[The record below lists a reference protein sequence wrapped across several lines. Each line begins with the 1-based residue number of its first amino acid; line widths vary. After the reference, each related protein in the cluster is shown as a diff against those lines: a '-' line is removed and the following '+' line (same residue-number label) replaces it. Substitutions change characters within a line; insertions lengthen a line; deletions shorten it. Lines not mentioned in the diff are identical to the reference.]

1 MNWIN
6 RIKYRVA
13 FFLIVLLGMM
23 GVSTQLNDFEIAKN
37 LEIFSNI
44 YRELNTYYADEID
57 PEYLMETGANAML
70 HSLDPYTTF
79 IPADEVAAFN
89 SSISGQYGG
98 IGTAVFSGKEYVTI
112 SLPYENS
119 PAQKAGLKVGDQIV
133 TIDGKDMKN
142 KPMGEVSN
150 AMRGIPN
157 TPVNIQVKRYGT
169 PQLIDISLER
179 EIIQVNNT
187 PYVGVLDNNIG
198 YINLSTFSSN
208 AGNNVANALQQLNK
222 NNQLEGVV
230 LDLRGNTGGLLT
242 EAVNVVNVFVKKGSV
257 VVKIKGRDK
266 ARDRVFRTLNPS
278 VDTQIPLVVLIDK
291 SSASASEIVAGAIQ
305 DLDRGVIIGQR
316 SFGKGLVQNTRDLPS
331 GAKIKLTTAR
341 YYIPSDRSIQALEYD
356 NGKPRQIADSLKVAY
371 KTKGGRKVYDGGGI
385 APDITIS
392 KKAYYPILSSLL
404 EDNHLFEYAIRYN
417 NDNRAVASLE
427 QFEITDQT
435 FEDFIQFVQKRGF
448 NYETNTEKVLTK
460 LKEKVE
466 KEEYNTILAPQL
478 KAIKTVVNRTGEQ
491 ELRNQ
496 KQFLMTDLQRQI
508 AATYYARKGAI
519 IAGLKNDVETAK
531 ALEVLHNL
539 NQYKNILGK

>member
-1 MNWIN
+1 MNK
-6 RIKYRVA
+6 IKYRVC
-13 FFLIVLLGMM
+13 FFLVLLLGMC
-23 GVSTQLNDFEIAKN
+23 GISTQLNDFEISKN

-79 IPADEVAAFN
+79 IPADEVEAFN

-98 IGTAVFSGKEYVTI
+98 IGTAVFRGKNYVTI

-119 PAQKAGLKVGDQIV
+119 PAQKAGLKVGDKIIA
-133 TIDGKDMKN
+133 IDGKSMKN
-142 KPMGEVSN
+142 KPMAEVSN
-150 AMRGIPN
+150 AMRGMPN
-157 TPVNIQVKRYGT
+157 TPVKVQVKRPDT
-169 PQLIDISLER
+169 DQSIEVELKR
-179 EIIQVNNT
+179 EVIQVSNT
-187 PYVGVLDNNIG
+187 PYVGMLEDGIG

-208 AGNNVANALQQLNK
+208 AGSNVANALEQLHSNNK
-222 NNQLEGVV
+222 LNGVV

-242 EAVNVVNVFVKKGSV
+242 EAVNVVNVFVPKGNI

-278 VDTQIPLVVLIDK
+278 VDTRIPLVVLIDK
-291 SSASASEIVAGAIQ
+291 TSASASEIVAGAIQ

-341 YYIPSDRSIQALEYD
+341 YYIPSDRSIQALEYS
-356 NGKPRQIADSLKVAY
+356 NGQPRQIADSLRVAY
-371 KTKGGRKVYDGGGI
+371 ETKGGRKVYDGGGI
-385 APDITIS
+385 TPDIIIS
-392 KKAYYPILSSLL
+392 KKAYYPIQSSLL
-404 EDNHLFEYAIRYN
+404 KDNHIFEYAVDYHYKNKAIP
-417 NDNRAVASLE
+417 SLE
-427 QFEITDQT
+427 KFEINDKT
-435 FEDFIQFVQKRGF
+435 FEDFVSFVKDRGF
-448 NYETNTEKVLTK
+448 NYETNTEQILAK
-460 LKEKVE
+460 LKKKVE
-466 KEEYNTILAPQL
+466 KETYTEILDSEL

-496 KQFLMTDLQRQI
+496 KQFLMNDLQRQI

-519 IAGLKNDVETAK
+519 LAGLKNDLEAAK
-531 ALEVLHNL
+531 ALEVL
-539 NQYKNILGK
+539 KNSNEYNRILGQ